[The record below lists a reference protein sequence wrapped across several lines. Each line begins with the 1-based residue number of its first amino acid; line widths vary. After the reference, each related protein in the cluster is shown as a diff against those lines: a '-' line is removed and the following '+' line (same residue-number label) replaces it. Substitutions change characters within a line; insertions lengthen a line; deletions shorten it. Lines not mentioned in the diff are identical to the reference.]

1 MCKNRRGLRNRRMII
16 MAKNTSND
24 KAPASIFQSPP
35 GRQQILDQYT
45 KLLSGSDFAYQE
57 RYIETSYG
65 STYVLESGRAD
76 RPPLLLFHGSTS
88 NSAAWFSD
96 IKQLAQDYRVIA
108 VDLIG
113 DAGHS
118 AETRLN
124 MKSKAYAQWIGELFT
139 GLGIVKAVL
148 MGNSLGAWMCLK
160 FASVYPEKVDK
171 IVLLAAS
178 GIAPVRL
185 SFVLRVILFSLRG
198 GKGGESI
205 TRMVYGKDQIP
216 QAVIDY
222 IRIIA
227 KNYSPYTGEVPVL
240 PDADL
245 ARLIMPVLY
254 IAGEDDKLTNA
265 PKCARRL
272 KKLLPQPTIYVLKDT
287 GHVIYHVL
295 DKVIPFLKG

>member
-1 MCKNRRGLRNRRMII
+1 MNNGM
-16 MAKNTSND
+16 SNE
-24 KAPASIFQSPP
+24 KAPVSIFKSPE
-35 GRQQILDQYT
+35 GRQRILDQYA
-45 KLLSGSDFAYQE
+45 KLLSGFDFTYQE

-65 STYVLESGRAD
+65 STYVLEAGQAD
-76 RPPLLLFHGSTS
+76 QPPLLLFHGSTS

-96 IKQLAQDYRVIA
+96 MKQLAQDYRILA

-118 AETRLN
+118 AETRLD
-124 MKSKAYAQWIGELFT
+124 MKSKAYAQWIKELFT
-139 GLGIVKAVL
+139 GLGIEKATL

-171 IVLLAAS
+171 VVLLAAS

-185 SFVLRVILFSLRG
+185 SFVLRVIFFSLRG

-216 QAVIDY
+216 QEVIDY

-227 KNYSPYTGEVPVL
+227 NNYSPYTGEVPVL
-240 PDADL
+240 PDSDL
-245 ARLIMPVLY
+245 TRLVMPVLY

-295 DKVIPFLKG
+295 DKVIPFLKR

>member
-1 MCKNRRGLRNRRMII
+1 MVKNRG
-16 MAKNTSND
+16 KNEAAT
-24 KAPASIFQSPP
+24 SIFKSPE
-35 GRQQILDQYT
+35 GRQRILDQYARM
-45 KLLSGSDFAYQE
+45 LSDFDFTYQE
-57 RYIETSYG
+57 RYIKTAYG
-65 STYVLESGRAD
+65 STYVIESGPAD

-88 NSAAWFSD
+88 NSAAWFAD
-96 IKQLAQDYRVIA
+96 MKQLSADYHVMA

-118 AETRLN
+118 AETRLD
-124 MKSKAYAQWIGELFT
+124 MHSSAYAQWIKELLA
-139 GLGIVKAVL
+139 GLGLAQASL

-171 IVLLAAS
+171 VVLLAAS

-185 SFVLRVILFSLRG
+185 SFILRVILFSLRG

-222 IRIIA
+222 VQTIA
-227 KNYSPYTGEVPVL
+227 ANYTPYTGEVPVL
-240 PDADL
+240 PDSDM
-245 ARLIMPVLY
+245 ARLTMPVLY
-254 IAGEDDKLTNA
+254 IAGEDDRLTNA
-265 PKCARRL
+265 PRCARRL
-272 KKLLPQPTIYVLKDT
+272 KKLLPQPTIYVLKNT
-287 GHVIYHVL
+287 GHVIYNVL